1 MYDEDEDEAMT
12 ATWMM
17 DPKPYPEI
25 VYRQIGSVLELD
37 VTVAHEK
44 SLRLMVDMGPI
55 ALQ

>member
-1 MYDEDEDEAMT
+1 
-12 ATWMM
+12 MM

-25 VYRQIGSVLELD
+25 VDRQIGSVLELD

-44 SLRLMVDMGPI
+44 GLRLMVDMGAN